1 MSNMQTE
8 NPYSAPESAIQGG
21 ESRQKRGS
29 GKSYVFRPADGLA
42 KGVFI
47 AIGINIA
54 TMLLDIAAAFHERQ
68 LLSAVQDGGT
78 AIEDIREAVDAAG
91 LWVGAGSGLFLISLL
106 ACYVIGGMWIYRAAC
121 NVRALGADDL
131 DDSPGWAVG
140 WYAIPFANLVRPFRA
155 MRQIWLA
162 SEAPH
167 DWDDGKKPPL
177 LSIWWALFV
186 IDCIVGNISGRIG
199 NNETIDGLITSQDWL
214 MVAFLTGIPAAVA
227 FVMVVSRI
235 TRLQAKTE
243 ADFQPMNAQLSD
255 NPVFASP

>member
-8 NPYSAPESAIQGG
+8 NPYSAPESAIQSSEPRRKHGN
-21 ESRQKRGS
+21 

-47 AIGINIA
+47 AIGINIV
-54 TMLLDIAAAFHERQ
+54 TMLLSIAAAFHERQ
-68 LLSAVQDGGT
+68 LLSAVQNGGT
-78 AIEDIREAVDAAG
+78 AIEDIREAVDAAE

-106 ACYVIGGMWIYRAAC
+106 ACYVIGGMWIYRVAC

-167 DWDDGKKPPL
+167 DWDDDKKPPL
-177 LSIWWALFV
+177 LSAWWALFV
-186 IDCIVGNISGRIG
+186 IDCIVGNISGRVG
-199 NNETIDGLITSQDWL
+199 NSDTIDGLITSQDWL
-214 MVAFLTGIPAAVA
+214 IIAFLTGIPAAIA

-243 ADFQPMNAQLSD
+243 TSVQPMNAPLGD
-255 NPVFASP
+255 NPIFASP